1 MTGDTIDLDKRRTAA
16 EKLKIEVRWRPADLT
31 SCSAQA
37 GHPDTALID
46 EQLLAGPARTW
57 IEVTEKCRFLLERYA
72 DPGASQ
78 DARTRKLIARAL
90 GDIARLKKREDAKH
104 DA

>member
-1 MTGDTIDLDKRRTAA
+1 MTGDPIDLDARRTAA
-16 EKLKIEVRWRPADLT
+16 EKPRIAGRGRPADRA
-31 SCSAQA
+31 SRPAQA
-37 GHPDTALID
+37 GHPDTAQID
-46 EQLLAGPARTW
+46 AQLLAGPARTW

-72 DPGASQ
+72 ETGAAQ

-90 GDIARLKKREDAKH
+90 GDIARLNRREVAKH